1 MFVVLG
7 ILSILIA
14 AALIFAVVIQN
25 SKGGGLSSTFG
36 GGATQMFGAR
46 RSNEM
51 IEKITWYLA
60 IGLAVIAFVANIFGT
75 STVSV
80 DNNSLRMQQEILAN
94 PVSLPDP
101 NAVQPT
107 QTDGG
112 DAPAQPAAPA
122 EN

>member
-75 STVSV
+75 TTVTT
-80 DNNSLRMQQEILAN
+80 DNSLRMQEEILAN

-101 NAVQPT
+101 NAVQPIES
-107 QTDGG
+107 GG
-112 DAPAQPAAPA
+112 DAPAATSTPTDD
-122 EN
+122 